1 MKLDRNLREFIEL
14 LNSQKVDY
22 IVVGGHAVAF
32 HGHPR
37 FTGDIDLLLRPAH
50 ENAERVIAVVK
61 EFGFAEVSL
70 SAEDFMRPDIVVQL
84 GYPPNRIDL
93 LTSISGVAFEEAWD
107 TRAAGELDGLPVFF
121 LGLDALLKNKQ
132 ASGRETRTWPT
143 SGSLWRSIPGQSR
156 LKPDELNLIRLAPSA
171 TLPARAPVTCRRLL
185 VSSRATTPI

>member
-70 SAEDFMRPDIVVQL
+70 AAEDFMRP
-84 GYPPNRIDL
+84 
-93 LTSISGVAFEEAWD
+93 
-107 TRAAGELDGLPVFF
+107 
-121 LGLDALLKNKQ
+121 KNKQ
-132 ASGRETRTWPT
+132 ASGRDKDVADVRKLVAINSRTKPPET
-143 SGSLWRSIPGQSR
+143 
-156 LKPDELNLIRLAPSA
+156 
-171 TLPARAPVTCRRLL
+171 
-185 VSSRATTPI
+185 

>member
-1 MKLDRNLREFIEL
+1 VKLDRNLREFIEL
-14 LNSQKVDY
+14 LNSQKVDF

-37 FTGDIDLLLRPAH
+37 FTGDIDFLLRPSH
-50 ENAERVIAVVK
+50 ENAGRLIAAVK

-93 LTSISGVAFEEAWD
+93 LTSISGVDFEEAWV

-121 LGLDALLKNKQ
+121 LGLNALLKNKQ
-132 ASGRETRTWPT
+132 ASGRDKDRADVSKLLAVDEKT
-143 SGSLWRSIPGQSR
+143 
-156 LKPDELNLIRLAPSA
+156 KPA
-171 TLPARAPVTCRRLL
+171 
-185 VSSRATTPI
+185 